1 LTFRPRGRAT
11 PGAEAQSK
19 PSKKGAPKEDASMHK
34 VMALY
39 PQPKDPAHFKRYYV
53 EKHLPLA
60 AQMPGLLYSRH
71 TFSVEGVGG
80 PAPFFCIW
88 EGAFPSAASMDAAM
102 QTPIGQQ
109 VAADIAN
116 YATGGVTLVHYDTEV
131 HYDTDAH
138 RDVEAPTPAAHS
150 AASAASATA
159 GAAPEGE
166 KDRSR
171 EIAADR
177 FAAGVQLRREMLG
190 PALGDRAL
198 ETATDFNRPLQEIVT
213 RYCFGEVW
221 TRPLLDRR
229 TRSMLTIALLV
240 ALGKPTQL
248 RAHVRVG
255 IHNGLSKDE
264 IREVLLHSMIY
275 CGVPA
280 GVDSFTHAADVLKEM
295 GLD

>member
-1 LTFRPRGRAT
+1 
-11 PGAEAQSK
+11 
-19 PSKKGAPKEDASMHK
+19 MHK

-39 PQPKDPAHFKRYYV
+39 PQPKDPAHFKLYYV

-88 EGAFPSAASMDAAM
+88 EGAFPSAAAMGAAM
-102 QTPIGQQ
+102 QSPIGQQ
-109 VAADIAN
+109 VAADVAN

-131 HYDTDAH
+131 HYDTDAS
-138 RDVEAPTPAAHS
+138 TPAAQSAPASS
-150 AASAASATA
+150 AAASRET
-159 GAAPEGE
+159 
-166 KDRSR
+166 DRPR
-171 EIAADR
+171 EIAADP
-177 FAAGVQLRREMLG
+177 FAAGIQLRREMLG

-248 RAHVRVG
+248 RGHVRVG

-280 GVDSFTHAADVLKEM
+280 GVDSFTHAAEVLKDM